1 MTKLERRQSRIHQIR
16 KQLGPAKTRTSGP
29 LIEDDE
35 EAATTGTPDL
45 HHHIAKSQNN
55 PLHIGTY
62 VQSHDNDP
70 ATKVIS
76 HYQLI

>member
-1 MTKLERRQSRIHQIR
+1 MTKLERRQSRIRQIR
-16 KQLGPAKTRTSGP
+16 KQLGSAKTRPSAQM
-29 LIEDDE
+29 EDDD

-62 VQSHDNDP
+62 LQSHDNDP
-70 ATKVIS
+70 ATKVS
-76 HYQLI
+76 S